1 MISTY
6 FDGCLRILTT
16 DILSDNTGCS
26 YLNIRCPINLLDTQ
40 CQKHGQMND
49 SYENLQNDRTEWLLH
64 FTIDIN
70 CMKSYR
76 SLLINTCSECDTF
89 IDVNKF
95 QWKYNFYLFS
105 FENTSSLFFG
115 HFVVV
120 AIHRCQGNRFSWLLR
135 RHTLKLYWVWL
146 KKICKVYPRH

>member
-105 FENTSSLFFG
+105 FENTSSLFWSFCCG
-115 HFVVV
+115 CYSSLPRKQVQLVVKE
-120 AIHRCQGNRFSWLLR
+120 AYFETLLG
-135 RHTLKLYWVWL
+135 VV